1 MGRHQGEEPSEDG
14 NRGQPAYV
22 APTVDERFLSAVLAA
37 LGVELRRARERQG
50 STAVDV
56 ATRCAV
62 DLALVTGLDNGSPQ
76 SALRLALAACV
87 VTGVRLSDVVPRA
100 ENAVL
105 ARQVPQRAAQ
115 PPAAIST
122 DETREN
128 VMGHSEADTLGGH
141 VARVRGEAQLGQP
154 DAARALG
161 WSVEELQAVQGNR
174 RGVSMAELRG
184 VLALCGI
191 TAPQDVAWFVALLPL
206 PCDHHRQLPVVL
218 CLNCRAVSGANL
230 AGTPR
235 TT

>member
-1 MGRHQGEEPSEDG
+1 MGRHQGEEPDA
-14 NRGQPAYV
+14 NRGQPAAGV
-22 APTVDERFLSAVLAA
+22 PTVDEHFLSAVLAA
-37 LGVELRRARERQG
+37 LGVELRRARERQ
-50 STAVDV
+50 SRTALDV

-62 DLALVTGLDNGSPQ
+62 DASLVTGLENGASE

-87 VTGVRLSDVVPRA
+87 VTGVRLSDVVRRA

-105 ARQVPQRAAQ
+105 ARQIPQRAAQ
-115 PPAAIST
+115 PPGAINT
-122 DETREN
+122 YEATEN
-128 VMGHSEADTLGGH
+128 IVEQGDGDTLGGH
-141 VARVRGEAQLGQP
+141 LARVRDEAQLGQL

-161 WSVEELQAVQGNR
+161 WPIEELQAVEANR
-174 RGVSMAELRG
+174 RGVSVAELRG

-206 PCDHHRQLPVVL
+206 PCDHHCQIPVVL
-218 CLNCRAVSGANL
+218 CLTCRAVSGANM